1 MRFLKNIWKTG
12 MRMKTE
18 GFSNVAKDLLFDEKG
33 DIQEGAVLV
42 VVGAASL
49 FIGLYV
55 VDALDDAILRGTWS
69 AAQNTTYTSILNN
82 TFTAFNL
89 LGVALIVIGAG
100 LILAYLTNW
109 RR

>member
-1 MRFLKNIWKTG
+1 MRFLKQVWETATL
-12 MRMKTE
+12 MK
-18 GFSNVAKDLLFDEKG
+18 NVGVKDTLKNMLFDEKG
-33 DIQEGAVLV
+33 DIQEGAILV

-55 VDALDDAILRGTWS
+55 VDALDDAINRSGWS
-69 AAQNTTYTSILNN
+69 AQQNTTYTSILNN

>member
-1 MRFLKNIWKTG
+1 MRFLKNIWETAS
-12 MRMKTE
+12 RMKVS
-18 GFSNVAKDLLFDEKG
+18 GVKDTMKNMLFDEKG
-33 DIQEGAVLV
+33 DVQEGAVLV
-42 VVGAASL
+42 VVGSASL

-55 VDALDDAILRGTWS
+55 VDALDDAIDRTGWATNLNS
-69 AAQNTTYTSILNN
+69 TYDTILSN

>member
-1 MRFLKNIWKTG
+1 LRFFDNVKSTVAMIKTMG
-12 MRMKTE
+12 IRTTM
-18 GFSNVAKDLLFDEKG
+18 KDLLFDEKG

-55 VDALDDAILRGTWS
+55 VDALDDAILRNDWS

>member
-1 MRFLKNIWKTG
+1 MRFLKNIWETS

-18 GFSNVAKDLLFDEKG
+18 GFSNVAKDLLFNEKG

-55 VDALDDAILRGTWS
+55 VDALDDAILRGGWT
-69 AAQNTTYTSILNN
+69 AQQNTTYTSILNN